1 MKKLKRSFYSRN
13 TLQVAEELL
22 GKYLVRKLQ
31 DKLLIGKIVEVEAY
45 MGEDDKAAHSYG
57 GRRTERNE
65 VMYGE
70 AGHIYVYFIY
80 GMHYCFNVITERVNV
95 PRGVL
100 VRALEP
106 IEGLELMALNRY
118 KKSLEE
124 LTNREVKNLTNGPA
138 KLCAAFNITRDH
150 NGMDICKDEIYIAE
164 EEKNKEN
171 FEVVRTTRINIDY
184 AEEARFYPWRFY
196 IKDNPY
202 VSKK

>member
-124 LTNREVKNLTNGPA
+124 LTNREVK
-138 KLCAAFNITRDH
+138 KLN
-150 NGMDICKDEIYIAE
+150 
-164 EEKNKEN
+164 
-171 FEVVRTTRINIDY
+171 
-184 AEEARFYPWRFY
+184 
-196 IKDNPY
+196 
-202 VSKK
+202 